1 MQKRRSKQWPKNRY
15 HRPRNAWSGLGM
27 AYRPGPGISPN
38 PNRLRL
44 PHPRSGCMDDPIIAE
59 VRAARDAHAAR
70 FGYDVAEIFR
80 DIRAMQEASGSEYVR
95 HPARRVVVISDDSPS
110 P

>member
-1 MQKRRSKQWPKNRY
+1 MT
-15 HRPRNAWSGLGM
+15 
-27 AYRPGPGISPN
+27 
-38 PNRLRL
+38 
-44 PHPRSGCMDDPIIAE
+44 DPIIAE

-70 FGYDVAEIFR
+70 FSYDVAEIFR

-95 HPARRVVVISDDSPS
+95 DPARLVAAMPDDSPS

>member
-1 MQKRRSKQWPKNRY
+1 MQTTQT
-15 HRPRNAWSGLGM
+15 
-27 AYRPGPGISPN
+27 
-38 PNRLRL
+38 
-44 PHPRSGCMDDPIIAE
+44 DPIIAE

-80 DIRAMQEASGSEYVR
+80 DIRAMQDASGSEYVC
-95 HPARRVVVISDDSPS
+95 HPARRVVTMPDDSPS